1 MTCSGFS
8 LTLSSLIR
16 PTAIF
21 HIVDGP
27 SPRGYR
33 AMEVNVPVVRLVC
46 QDGAG
51 TFLIQCPRDDA
62 VFYCAY
68 CCQLKPIWI
77 IILIH
82 SHKLMLRAPLYTV
95 HLYVSN
101 SKVSTYLNITL
112 HQAPSNAINIIRV
125 HPTLSKD
132 IFQMTFRLY
141 DTSESRHSTICHLKH
156 GHTYYVCM
164 YLYFIMYMLHR

>member
-33 AMEVNVPVVRLVC
+33 ATEVNVPVVRLVC

-51 TFLIQCPRDDA
+51 TFLIQYPGDDA
-62 VFYCAY
+62 VFYCAH
-68 CCQLKPIWI
+68 CCRLKPIWL

-82 SHKLMLRAPLYTV
+82 QRELTSRAPLYTV
-95 HLYVSN
+95 HVQYASN
-101 SKVSTYLNITL
+101 SKVFAYLNIIL
-112 HQAPSNAINIIRV
+112 RRSPSNAINIIRATSYSIER
-125 HPTLSKD
+125 HLSND
-132 IFQMTFRLY
+132 FQIIRYLGVQTFVPFV
-141 DTSESRHSTICHLKH
+141 I
-156 GHTYYVCM
+156 
-164 YLYFIMYMLHR
+164 